1 MKQAK
6 GVVIHME
13 ENKNNFE
20 NTEEVMTEQTGAGDA
35 PVTQQPEEQQVVHM
49 QEETMPKQ
57 PYTAPDQ
64 GQREQTQ
71 APKEDISYSYGE
83 QTRDG
88 MPYQTQG
95 NQYQEEWD
103 TTPLT
108 MGDWLLT
115 LLAAF
120 IPCCGGIILYC
131 YWAFARKGN
140 IHRRNF
146 CRAALIV
153 EAVLIVLLIIFLILV
168 VIIGSVS
175 YGETMSD
182 YYYYGY

>member
-1 MKQAK
+1 
-6 GVVIHME
+6 
-13 ENKNNFE
+13 
-20 NTEEVMTEQTGAGDA
+20 
-35 PVTQQPEEQQVVHM
+35 
-49 QEETMPKQ
+49 
-57 PYTAPDQ
+57 
-64 GQREQTQ
+64 
-71 APKEDISYSYGE
+71 
-83 QTRDG
+83 

>member
-1 MKQAK
+1 
-6 GVVIHME
+6 ME
-13 ENKNNFE
+13 ENKNNIE
-20 NTEEVMTEQTGAGDA
+20 NTEEILNEVPDQS
-35 PVTQQPEEQQVVHM
+35 PEIKEISGPQG
-49 QEETMPKQ
+49 EETKQ
-57 PYTAPDQ
+57 
-64 GQREQTQ
+64 
-71 APKEDISYSYGE
+71 EDISYSYGE
-83 QTRDG
+83 RAGSST
-88 MPYQTQG
+88 PYGTHPDR
-95 NQYQEEWD
+95 NEEEMD

-115 LLAAF
+115 ILAAF

-140 IHRRNF
+140 LHRRNF

-153 EAVLIVLLIIFLILV
+153 EAVVIILMIVFLVLV

-175 YGETMSD
+175 YGTATGG

>member
-1 MKQAK
+1 
-6 GVVIHME
+6 ME

-35 PVTQQPEEQQVVHM
+35 PINQESVQEPEEQQAAPGPD
-49 QEETMPKQ
+49 ETVPKQ
-57 PYTAPDQ
+57 AYTAPNPAQ
-64 GQREQTQ
+64 QEQSGI
-71 APKEDISYSYGE
+71 PKEDISYSYGE
-83 QTRDG
+83 RTRDG

-115 LLAAF
+115 LLAGF

-131 YWAFARKGN
+131 YWAFARRGN

-146 CRAALIV
+146 CRAALIIQ
-153 EAVLIVLLIIFLILV
+153 AVLIVLLIIFLILV

>member
-1 MKQAK
+1 
-6 GVVIHME
+6 ME

-20 NTEEVMTEQTGAGDA
+20 NTEEMMTEQNGTGDTPGN
-35 PVTQQPEEQQVVHM
+35 QESGQELEQQAVSSPDEMV
-49 QEETMPKQ
+49 PKQ
-57 PYTAPDQ
+57 PYVAPHSAQ
-64 GQREQTQ
+64 QEQNE

-83 QTRDG
+83 RTKDG
-88 MPYQTQG
+88 MPYQAQE
-95 NQYQEEWD
+95 NHYQEEWD

-115 LLAAF
+115 LLAGF

-131 YWAFARKGN
+131 YWAFARRGN

-153 EAVLIVLLIIFLILV
+153 QAVLIVLLIIFLILV

-175 YGETMSD
+175 YGEASSG

>member
-1 MKQAK
+1 
-6 GVVIHME
+6 ME

-20 NTEEVMTEQTGAGDA
+20 NTEEVMTEKTGAGDA
-35 PVTQQPEEQQVVHM
+35 PVTQQPEEQQAVPM

-57 PYTAPDQ
+57 PYTALDQ
-64 GQREQTQ
+64 EQREQTQ

-83 QTRDG
+83 QARDG

>member
-1 MKQAK
+1 
-6 GVVIHME
+6 ME
-13 ENKNNFE
+13 EKKDYFE
-20 NTEEVMTEQTGAGDA
+20 NTEEQMIGNSTQGDQ
-35 PVTQQPEEQQVVHM
+35 VPETKSENVSAV
-49 QEETMPKQ
+49 ETM
-57 PYTAPDQ
+57 AEN
-64 GQREQTQ
+64 REEHT
-71 APKEDISYSYGE
+71 SYSYGE
-83 QTRDG
+83 RVSDG
-88 MPYQTQG
+88 MPYQSRTEQFK
-95 NQYQEEWD
+95 EEWD

-140 IHRRNF
+140 LHRRNF

-153 EAVLIVLLIIFLILV
+153 EAVLIVLLIVFLVLV

-175 YGETMSD
+175 YSSGTSIGGS
-182 YYYYGY
+182 YYYGY